1 MLLDSPCSKHQN
13 RRLAAIN
20 LHNPLLPWPGY
31 EAEALP
37 RVPVASALS
46 SMSSFLLHSLI
57 SDGRTL
63 RVTTGLSLLMAPA
76 RQRYVRLNEKEHRR
90 GRKWWCLLYMCSSIE
105 KTINGLYKLTC
116 MYIVHTTIIAGIQ
129 VIFKTFIFAYHFAD
143 ASLVSLLWLLDSI
156 FVSTVTSWFP
166 LYEAEKHSTVSI
178 ATVWFMC
185 SSSNNTKNMH
195 MCKKVTEMCMTTIL
209 N

>member
-1 MLLDSPCSKHQN
+1 MKAGGEKVKISNYTVLFVLPQKSGGCGPLGPELAAYYYRYMYIQYNYRISLDMRMLPQAPPNALPSWFEFYLVKKKPVIKSMLLDSPCSKHQN

-31 EAEALP
+31 EAAALP

-90 GRKWWCLLYMCSSIE
+90 GRKW
-105 KTINGLYKLTC
+105 
-116 MYIVHTTIIAGIQ
+116 
-129 VIFKTFIFAYHFAD
+129 
-143 ASLVSLLWLLDSI
+143 
-156 FVSTVTSWFP
+156 
-166 LYEAEKHSTVSI
+166 
-178 ATVWFMC
+178 
-185 SSSNNTKNMH
+185 
-195 MCKKVTEMCMTTIL
+195 
-209 N
+209 